1 MDKQIPNQVGD
12 YSLFAIVAFIF
23 AFVFWPVG
31 LVLGIIALD
40 DIKKHPKLKGG
51 FLAWIA
57 IVLPVIFTVGA
68 ILVAM
73 GLIGAFGGEMMH
85 HGGQMFW

>member
-1 MDKQIPNQVGD
+1 MDKQIPNQIGD

-51 FLAWIA
+51 ILALIG
-57 IVLPVIFTVGA
+57 IVLPIIFIVGT

-73 GLIGAFGGEMMH
+73 GLIGAFGFGMH